1 MYLLK
6 HIYDMPNVPDMFQDE
21 PFSYAFRVAE
31 YSALS
36 EEEQLLY
43 RQNLKT
49 LSDAELVLEAKLDE
63 GIAKGRAEGRTE
75 GMAQGKAEGLLTGI
89 ETALDIKFGS
99 KATSLLDTIR
109 QIQVIAHLQAILNEL
124 RTTQTLEEVEQLVN
138 QYIQG

>member
-1 MYLLK
+1 
-6 HIYDMPNVPDMFQDE
+6 
-21 PFSYAFRVAE
+21 
-31 YSALS
+31 LS

-63 GIAKGRAEGRTE
+63 GIAKGRAE
-75 GMAQGKAEGLLTGI
+75 GKAEGLLTGI